1 MTRIESG
8 QDGEAESEYET
19 IAVLP
24 LASALGAEI
33 SGVNLASDLSSN
45 TVSEIRQAWLAH
57 GVVFF
62 RDQALTSAE
71 YLNFARTIGEPM
83 EYPFLRGLGEFPLIT
98 EVTKLPDETINF
110 GGLWHTDT
118 AYLEEPPM
126 ATMLLGRVVPPVGG
140 DTIWASMYAAYDA
153 LSEGLKDLLSGLTAV
168 NTSSL
173 AAVSKTRE
181 DRIQDSGYQT
191 ELSYS
196 AEHPVIRSHPETGRN
211 ALYVNRAHTERFV
224 GMTEEESRP
233 LLQWLFA
240 HSVRPE
246 FTCRFRWLTD
256 SLALWDNRCTLHNP
270 VNDYHGQL
278 RTMHRITLAG
288 DRPLV
293 APARERS

>member
-1 MTRIESG
+1 MG
-8 QDGEAESEYET
+8 LESEDREAVPDYET
-19 IAVLP
+19 ITVRP
-24 LASALGAEI
+24 LAPALGAEI
-33 SGVNLASDLSSN
+33 SGVNLASDLS
-45 TVSEIRQAWLAH
+45 TRTISEIRQAWLTH
-57 GVVFF
+57 SVVFF
-62 RDQALTSAE
+62 RDQTLTSKE
-71 YLNFARTIGEPM
+71 YLNFAQTIGEPM
-83 EYPFLRGLGEFPLIT
+83 EYPFLRGLEEFPLIT
-98 EVTKLPDETINF
+98 EVTKLADETVNF

-168 NTSSL
+168 NTSTL
-173 AAVSKTRE
+173 TDVSKTRQA
-181 DRIQDSGYQT
+181 RIQDSGYPSD
-191 ELSYS
+191 LSYS
-196 AEHPVIRSHPETGRN
+196 AEHPVIRSHPETGQK

-240 HSVRPE
+240 HSVRSE
-246 FTCRFRWLTD
+246 FTCRFRWRGD

-288 DRPLV
+288 DRPRV
-293 APARERS
+293 AAADSRS

>member
-1 MTRIESG
+1 MGLDSEDR
-8 QDGEAESEYET
+8 GEAVPDYET
-19 IAVLP
+19 ITVRP
-24 LASALGAEI
+24 LAGALGAEI
-33 SGVNLASDLSSN
+33 GGVNLASALSSR

-62 RDQALTSAE
+62 RDQALTSNE
-71 YLNFARTIGEPM
+71 YLSFARTIGEPM
-83 EYPFLRGLGEFPLIT
+83 EYPFLQGLEEFPLIT
-98 EVTKLPDETINF
+98 EVTKLPDETVNF

-153 LSEGLKDLLSGLTAV
+153 LSEGMKALLTGLTAV
-168 NTSSL
+168 NTSTL
-173 AAVSKTRE
+173 AAVSKTRQ
-181 DRIQDSGYQT
+181 DRIQDSGYPT
-191 ELSYS
+191 DLSYS
-196 AEHPVIRSHPETGRN
+196 AEHPVIRSHPETGRKM
-211 ALYVNRAHTERFV
+211 LYVNRAHTERFV

-240 HSVRPE
+240 HSVRSE
-246 FTCRFRWLTD
+246 FTCRFQWLGD

-270 VNDYHGQL
+270 INDYHGQL

-288 DRPLV
+288 DRP
-293 APARERS
+293 A